1 MKTPERPNAVHPAK
15 GGPADRLAGAV
26 LAALCLLVVLL
37 ATGCGWEGTRS
48 GGPPRVGDPIPE
60 YRAARFATSDSLA
73 LSDLRGE
80 VVLLNV
86 WATWCGPCRQETPFL
101 QSLHEAHRHE
111 GLRVVGVSVDTRRSA
126 GQIDTFLEEMGV
138 EYDIL
143 HDPEMS
149 AMDRFSVLGLP
160 ATFLVDR
167 DGVIRFVRMGPI
179 FEDDPAFLEALSET
193 LS

>member
-1 MKTPERPNAVHPAK
+1 MKTPERPNAAHPVK
-15 GGPADRLAGAV
+15 GGSAGGLAGAI

-37 ATGCGWEGTRS
+37 ATGCGREDARS

-101 QSLHEAHRHE
+101 QSLHEAHRQE

-126 GQIDTFLEEMGV
+126 DQIDTFLEEMGV

-167 DGVIRFVRMGPI
+167 DGVIRFVRMGPV
-179 FEDDPAFLEALSET
+179 FEDDPVFLEALSET

>member
-1 MKTPERPNAVHPAK
+1 MRAPDGPGTARPARRA
-15 GGPADRLAGAV
+15 LAGA
-26 LAALCLLVVLL
+26 LAPTLLSALCLL
-37 ATGCGWEGTRS
+37 AAGCGGEGARS
-48 GGPPRVGDPIPE
+48 GGPPRVGEPIPE
-60 YRAARFATSDSLA
+60 YEAARFGGGDSLA
-73 LSDLRGE
+73 LADLRGA

-86 WATWCGPCRQETPFL
+86 WATWCGPCRHETPFL
-101 QSLHEAHRHE
+101 QSLYEAHRHE
-111 GLRVVGVSVDTRRSA
+111 GLRVVGVSVDSRRSA
-126 GQIDTFLEEMGV
+126 GQIETFLDEMGV

-167 DGVIRFVRMGPI
+167 EGVIRFVRMGPI
-179 FEDDPAFLEALSET
+179 FEDDPAFMEVLTET

>member
-1 MKTPERPNAVHPAK
+1 MR
-15 GGPADRLAGAV
+15 GGFACGLPGAV
-26 LAALCLLVVLL
+26 LAALSLLVVSL
-37 ATGCGWEGTRS
+37 AAGCGGERARS

-60 YRAARFATSDSLA
+60 YQAARFATGDSLA

-101 QSLHEAHRHE
+101 QSLHDAHRDE

-126 GQIDTFLEEMGV
+126 GQIGRFLEEMGV

-167 DGVIRFVRMGPI
+167 EGVIRFVRMGPVS
-179 FEDDPAFLEALSET
+179 EDDPAFLEALSET

>member
-1 MKTPERPNAVHPAK
+1 MRSLT
-15 GGPADRLAGAV
+15 GPHAGWGRVAGTV
-26 LAALCLLVVLL
+26 LGFAALVWAV
-37 ATGCGWEGTRS
+37 AACGVDGGRS
-48 GGPPRVGDPIPE
+48 GGPPRVGDPVPE
-60 YRAARFATSDSLA
+60 YGAARFAGTDTLSL
-73 LSDLRGE
+73 SELRGE

-86 WATWCGPCRQETPFL
+86 WATWCAPCREETPYL
-101 QSLHEAHRHE
+101 QSLHEAHRDD

-126 GQIDTFLEEMGV
+126 DQIERFIGEMGV

-143 HDPEMS
+143 HDPRMT

-167 DGVIRFVRMGPI
+167 EGVIRFVRMGPV
-179 FEDDPAFLEALSET
+179 FEDDPAFLQALSEV

>member
-1 MKTPERPNAVHPAK
+1 MRCGRGPRTSRRPGPLP
-15 GGPADRLAGAV
+15 GGWPGAGIALGALCF
-26 LAALCLLVVLL
+26 LAA
-37 ATGCGWEGTRS
+37 GCGEGGGGS
-48 GGPPRVGDPIPE
+48 GGPLRVGEPLPSYE
-60 YRAARFATSDSLA
+60 ATRFASDDTVA
-73 LSDLRGE
+73 ISDLRGD

-86 WATWCGPCRQETPFL
+86 WATWCGPCREETPFL
-101 QSLHEAHRHE
+101 QSLYEAHRDQ

-126 GQIDTFLEEMGV
+126 GQIETFLREMGV

-143 HDPEMS
+143 HDPEMR

-167 DGVIRFVRMGPI
+167 DGTVRFVRMGPVY
-179 FEDDPAFLEALSET
+179 EDDPEFLEALRET